1 MPAKTAIELK
11 DFSFSYGQHPVLQNF
26 SLRVAA
32 GSVHGI
38 VGPNGTGKT
47 TLFNAVF
54 QHHLYPEIDLAPGL
68 EKEIAYL
75 QTDTYFYPYM
85 TGWEYLRI
93 LSGRKDKDHIN
104 RWNQLFD
111 LPLQEYV
118 HHYSTGMK
126 KKVALLGV
134 ILLDKQILVLDEP
147 TNGLDLDSCEVVY
160 LILAKLKAAGKTV
173 LLSSHIY
180 ETLTNS
186 CDRIT
191 LMNGVAAPETFER
204 SAFDEL
210 GKRIKS
216 GYQKKFHGLLNALLP
231 EPDAVV

>member
-1 MPAKTAIELK
+1 MPTKTAVELK
-11 DFSFSYGQHPVLQNF
+11 GFSFSYGMHPVLQDF

-47 TLFNAVF
+47 TLFNAIF
-54 QHHLYPEIDLAPGL
+54 QHHKYPEISVSAGL

-75 QTDTYFYPYM
+75 QTDTYFYLYM
-85 TGWEYLRI
+85 TGLEYLQI
-93 LSGRKDKDHIN
+93 LSGRKSREQIN

-111 LPLQEYV
+111 LPLPEYI

-126 KKVALLGV
+126 KKVALLGL
-134 ILLDKQILVLDEP
+134 ILLDKKILLLDEP

-160 LILAKLKAAGKTV
+160 LILERLRAAGKTI
-173 LLSSHIY
+173 LISSHIY
-180 ETLTNS
+180 ETLTQS

-191 LMNGVAAPETFER
+191 LMQGAAAPETFER
-204 SAFDEL
+204 PAFDEL
-210 GKRIKS
+210 GRRIKS
-216 GYQKKFHGLLNALLP
+216 GYQQKFRGVLDVLLP
-231 EPDAVV
+231 ETSAG